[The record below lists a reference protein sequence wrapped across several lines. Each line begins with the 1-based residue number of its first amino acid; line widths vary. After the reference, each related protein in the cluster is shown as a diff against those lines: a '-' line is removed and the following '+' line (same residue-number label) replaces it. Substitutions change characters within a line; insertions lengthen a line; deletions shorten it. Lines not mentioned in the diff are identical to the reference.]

1 MLKNLV
7 KIANR
12 LDSLGLSKEA
22 DVIDNLIQKFAT
34 DDSDTEEEDDSWK
47 NFVYDPSKDIQQIEL
62 DFLSKPIPKEDY
74 SHMLTDTD
82 EDLQIDPETIIE
94 RSEMYS
100 GEPSSLMGEHR
111 PYMHE
116 LFPRP
121 MKRRS

>member
-22 DVIDNLIQKFAT
+22 DVIDGLIQKMAT
-34 DDSDTEEEDDSWK
+34 NDWGDSYTSPMGEHRPYYHELHPEESVER
-47 NFVYDPSKDIQQIEL
+47 EG
-62 DFLSKPIPKEDY
+62 DFS
-74 SHMLTDTD
+74 SMLTDLDEDSFD

-100 GEPSSLMGEHR
+100 GEPSSPMGEHR

-116 LFPRP
+116 LFPHP